1 MEKQEEFLQSSLA
14 SVFTMLRPDKST
26 WQAG

>member
-14 SVFTMLRPDKST
+14 ST
-26 WQAG
+26 WQARWQ